1 MTDEEKTHEEKTS
14 RSRKQKRRGKGE
26 GSIYPDKK
34 NDRWVG
40 SFFTGDGKRRYVY
53 GKTQEEAREK
63 LRAAQHADKQGLL
76 ATGTQQTVKQF
87 MEYWLEEVHKPTIRI
102 SSYIRYRGILDNHIL
117 PALGH
122 IRVQKLTVQHVES
135 FYARLAKEESSAR
148 SIKVVHAVL
157 HRALAHAVY
166 LNLVSRNVCDIA
178 KKSLPR
184 QSRYEI
190 HTLTKEQAQRLLE
203 EVRGNQQLEALLTL
217 AITTGMRR
225 GELVALRWS
234 EIHFEERYL
243 QVLRSARR
251 AGRTGYGL
259 QITEPKTASGRRK
272 IVLST
277 FLLEV
282 LKRHHASQ
290 EERRQATG
298 NAWIANDLV
307 FCGQYGEYL
316 NPNRPSLWLKRLL
329 KDAGIG
335 PMRFHDLRHSAATL
349 LLAMGV
355 HVKVVQELLGH
366 STVAMTLNV
375 YSHVLPT
382 LQQDAMDK
390 LSGLFDCDNSSD
402 ERGNDQGNVT
412 GNEVQTD

>member
-1 MTDEEKTHEEKTS
+1 MTDEENTNEQRRS

-40 SFFTGDGKRRYVY
+40 SFFTGEGKRRYVY

-63 LRAAQHADKQGLL
+63 LRTAQHADMQGSL
-76 ATGTQQTVKQF
+76 ATGPQQTVKQF

-122 IRVQKLTVQHVES
+122 IRMQRLTVQHVES
-135 FYARLAKEESSAR
+135 FYARLAKEGASAR
-148 SIKVVHAVL
+148 SIKVMHAVL
-157 HRALAHAVY
+157 HRALSHAVY

-184 QSRYEI
+184 HSRYEI

-203 EVRGNQQLEALLTL
+203 EVRGHEKLEALLTL

-234 EIHFEERYL
+234 DIHFEERYL

-251 AGRTGYGL
+251 AGHAGYGL

-272 IVLST
+272 IVLSS
-277 FLLEV
+277 FLVDV
-282 LKRHHASQ
+282 LKRHHANQ
-290 EERRQATG
+290 EERRRAIG

-307 FCGQYGEYL
+307 FCGQHGEYL

-366 STVAMTLNV
+366 STVAITLNV
-375 YSHVLPT
+375 YSHVLPS

-390 LSGLFDCDNSSD
+390 LSGLFDYDYAGD
-402 ERGNDQGNVT
+402 ERENDRGNET
-412 GNEVQTD
+412 GNEVQTE